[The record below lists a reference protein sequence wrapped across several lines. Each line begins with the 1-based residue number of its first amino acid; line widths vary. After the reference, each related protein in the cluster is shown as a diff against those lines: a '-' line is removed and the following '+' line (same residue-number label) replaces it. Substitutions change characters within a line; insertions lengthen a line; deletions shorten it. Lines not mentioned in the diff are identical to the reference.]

1 MTREMKYGL
10 IGMIGLLIIAPLM
23 ALVIKLCILL
33 FGLMLNHPVY
43 VLVSIVSAF
52 IGGGISN
59 IINKQ
64 T

>member
-10 IGMIGLLIIAPLM
+10 IVIIGLLIIAPIA
-23 ALVIKLCILL
+23 ALVIKLCVLL